1 VSEKD
6 FYSTRPVSVIT
17 FISSQCQR
25 KTSVVQKSFSDTGR
39 RWKLLQ
45 RRVVWSRSISLT
57 LRGDESYYR
66 DGSCEVEVFLWH
78 WEEMKFITET
88 GHVVQKSFYDT
99 GRRWKLLQRRVVWS
113 RNLSLTRPSPPS
125 VIERL
130 LHHMTR
136 LCNKF
141 HLLPVSEKDF
151 YFTRPVSV
159 VTFISSQCQRNTST
173 PHDPS
178 L

>member
-1 VSEKD
+1 MWSRSLSLTLGGDESYYRDGSCGAEVFLWHWEEMK
-6 FYSTRPVSVIT
+6 VIT
-17 FISSQCQR
+17 ETGR
-25 KTSVVQKSFSDTGR
+25 VVQKSFSDTGR

-66 DGSCEVEVFLWH
+66 DGSREVEVFLWH

-113 RNLSLTRPSPPS
+113 RSLSLTLGGDESYYRDGSCGVEVFLWHWEEMK
-125 VIERL
+125 VITETGRL
-130 LHHMTR
+130 
-136 LCNKF
+136 
-141 HLLPVSEKDF
+141 E
-151 YFTRPVSV
+151 
-159 VTFISSQCQRNTST
+159 
-173 PHDPS
+173 
-178 L
+178 